1 MGSKHLA
8 VVAVLAGLL
17 SPAAQAVTAYVGGG
31 AGFGEVQDFCTAENR
46 MFCEEEGGVLR
57 GFAGFRFSEYF
68 ALEASFDALVGLQA
82 PGARARGL
90 DGDTDM
96 LTLSFNALT
105 FIPLAERVWIYGG
118 GSVGASVVST
128 DISAADSD
136 DSRRKDWDD
145 DWDDDDWDSDAEGD
159 SEYESDVGVA
169 LGGML
174 GVEVKFSEDIRGRVQ
189 WQHWNQVDGERAFY
203 GKRDVDLY
211 SANFVWMF

>member
-1 MGSKHLA
+1 MISKKLA
-8 VVAVLAGLL
+8 SALLLATVA
-17 SPAAQAVTAYVGGG
+17 SPAAQAVTAYLGGG

-57 GFAGFRFSEYF
+57 GFGGFRFSNYF

-96 LTLSFNALT
+96 LALSVNALV
-105 FIPLAERVWIYGG
+105 FIPVSERVWIYGG
-118 GSVGASVVST
+118 GGVGASVVST
-128 DISAADSD
+128 DVSID
-136 DSRRKDWDD
+136 DGDDTRRKDWDD
-145 DWDDDDWDSDAEGD
+145 DWDDDDWDSDAGD
-159 SEYESDVGVA
+159 SEYESDVGLA
-169 LGGML
+169 ASGTL
-174 GVEVKFSEDIRGRVQ
+174 GVEVKFGEDIRGRVQ
-189 WQHWNQVDGERAFY
+189 WQRWNQVDGERAFY